1 MKFFDLFFPRRW
13 PVGPITHNTIN
24 STYLRSPI
32 KLSLSLRSLM
42 EEKRSQESEERMNLS
57 FVFFS
62 LSLIVGGY
70 RRLAA
75 IVLRNKKDKLKE
87 KRNESID

>member
-1 MKFFDLFFPRRW
+1 
-13 PVGPITHNTIN
+13 
-24 STYLRSPI
+24 
-32 KLSLSLRSLM
+32 M